1 MPERVG
7 FKKGGNFLN
16 EKSSSTLNSVIA
28 WSTFASITIAL
39 YAVFV
44 YVPTERVMGIVQ
56 RIFYFHVPSA
66 WVAFLAFLVV
76 FVGSVLYLWKK
87 DRKWDIL
94 AHSSAEIGVV
104 FTSLVLITG
113 PIWAKP
119 VWGAWWVWDVRLTTT
134 LVLWLIY
141 VAYLML
147 RSTAGGGARTARF
160 AAVFGI
166 IGFIDVPI
174 VFMSIR
180 WWRSLHPIVFTAE
193 GSGLHPSMLATL
205 LISLG
210 AFTLLYVYLLRQRMA
225 LEWMKAM
232 VEEIK
237 EEMMLRR
244 IV

>member
-1 MPERVG
+1 MKER
-7 FKKGGNFLN
+7 L
-16 EKSSSTLNSVIA
+16 SLAINSIIA
-28 WSTFASITIAL
+28 WSTFVAIIVAL
-39 YAVFV
+39 YGVFIF
-44 YVPTERVMGIVQ
+44 VPTERTMGIIQ
-56 RIFYFHVPSA
+56 RIFYFHVPLA
-66 WVAFLAFLVV
+66 WVAFVAFLMV
-76 FVGSVLYLWKK
+76 FIASILYLWKK
-87 DRKWDIL
+87 DRRWDIL

-104 FTSLVLITG
+104 FCSLVLITG

-119 VWGAWWVWDVRLTTT
+119 VWGAWWIWDVRLTTT

-141 VAYLML
+141 IAYLML
-147 RSTAGGGARTARF
+147 RTMAGGGTRTARF

-180 WWRSLHPIVFTAE
+180 WWRSLHPIVIASE

-210 AFTLLYVYLLRQRMA
+210 AFTLLFVYLLRQR
-225 LEWMKAM
+225 LSIEW
-232 VEEIK
+232 VEVNLEEIR
-237 EEMMLRR
+237 EEMSMRK

>member
-1 MPERVG
+1 M
-7 FKKGGNFLN
+7 N

-39 YAVFV
+39 YAIFV

-56 RIFYFHVPSA
+56 RIFYFHVPLA

-180 WWRSLHPIVFTAE
+180 WWRSLHPIVVAAE

-210 AFTLLYVYLLRQRMA
+210 AFTLLYVYLLRQRVA

-237 EEMMLRR
+237 EEMALRK
-244 IV
+244 IA